1 MLVTR
6 EDKTKEVEALAA
18 NFGRAKA
25 AFLVDFKGMTV
36 EQVTN
41 LRKKLHPIEAE
52 MSVVRNTLAV
62 RALSGHP
69 ATEAALKAGFVGN
82 NAVVFAFGDAGAAAK
97 ALNDF
102 SKDVES
108 LQLKIGALD
117 GAALSTAQVKALANL
132 PSKDVLRAMLL
143 GTFQAAA
150 SKFVRTLA
158 AYQEKLEKD
167 AGGAAPAAAPAA
179 ATPAAAPAAPPE
191 SAT

>member
-6 EDKTKEVEALAA
+6 EDKAKEIATLAS

-25 AFLVDFKGMTV
+25 AFLIDYKGMTV

-52 MSVVRNTLAV
+52 MSVVRNTLAL
-62 RALSGHP
+62 RAISEHP
-69 ATEAALKAGFVGN
+69 QTETALKDGFVGT
-82 NAVVFAFGDAGAAAK
+82 NAVVFAYGEATATAK

-108 LQLKIGALD
+108 LQLKIGIMD
-117 GAALSTAQVKALANL
+117 GAPLSNAAVKALANL

-143 GTFQAAA
+143 GTLQGAA

-158 AYQEKLEKD
+158 AYKEKKESE
-167 AGGAAPAAAPAA
+167 GGAEAPAA
-179 ATPAAAPAAPPE
+179 T
-191 SAT
+191 

>member
-6 EDKTKEVEALAA
+6 ADKAQEISTLAA

-36 EQVTN
+36 EQVTS

-52 MSVVRNTLAV
+52 MSVVRNTLAL
-62 RALSGHP
+62 RALADHP
-69 ATEAALKAGFVGN
+69 QSQAALKDGFVGT
-82 NAVVFAFGDAGAAAK
+82 NAVVFAYGEATAAAK

-108 LQLKIGALD
+108 LQLKIGVMD
-117 GAALSTAQVKALANL
+117 GAPLNTAAVKALANL

-143 GTFQAAA
+143 GTLQGAA

-158 AYQEKLEKD
+158 AYKD
-167 AGGAAPAAAPAA
+167 KKESEGAAPAA
-179 ATPAAAPAAPPE
+179 T
-191 SAT
+191 

>member
-6 EDKTKEVEALAA
+6 EDKAKEIATLAA

-25 AFLVDFKGMTV
+25 AFLVDYKGMTV
-36 EQVTN
+36 EQVTG

-52 MSVVRNTLAV
+52 MSVVRNTLAL
-62 RALSGHP
+62 RALADQP
-69 ATEAALKAGFVGN
+69 QAQTALKDGFVGT
-82 NAVVFAFGDAGAAAK
+82 NAVVFAYGEATAAAK

-108 LQLKIGALD
+108 LQLKIGVMD
-117 GAALSTAQVKALANL
+117 GAPLSNAAVKALANL

-143 GTFQAAA
+143 GTLQGAA

-158 AYQEKLEKD
+158 AYKEKKETD
-167 AGGAAPAAAPAA
+167 GGAAEAAPAA
-179 ATPAAAPAAPPE
+179 T
-191 SAT
+191 

>member
-1 MLVTR
+1 MLITR
-6 EDKTKEVEALAA
+6 DDKSKEVAVLAG
-18 NFGRAKA
+18 NFAKAKA

-36 EQVTN
+36 EQVTS

-52 MSVVRNTLAV
+52 MSVVRNTLAL

-69 ATEAALKAGFVGN
+69 GTEAALKAGFIGN
-82 NAVVFAFGDAGAAAK
+82 NAVVFAYGDAGAAAK

-108 LQLKIGALD
+108 LQLKIGALE
-117 GAALSTAQVKALANL
+117 GAPLTVAQVKALANL

-143 GTFQAAA
+143 GTLQGAA

-167 AGGAAPAAAPAA
+167 AGGAAPAA
-179 ATPAAAPAAPPE
+179 T
-191 SAT
+191 